1 MGKIN
6 FNNMYFL
13 QPSISKTLT
22 FQHIISIK
30 IVVRYFFFHSY
41 KGFEIQHRSLHF
53 QQLDQLCFN
62 ASWPLIKEGIGLGVI
77 TLTLAI
83 VTFLKQKQIS
93 AQTVSRTGYALQ
105 DFPG

>member
-30 IVVRYFFFHSY
+30 IVVKYFFL
-41 KGFEIQHRSLHF
+41 SL
-53 QQLDQLCFN
+53 
-62 ASWPLIKEGIGLGVI
+62 
-77 TLTLAI
+77 
-83 VTFLKQKQIS
+83 
-93 AQTVSRTGYALQ
+93 LQ
-105 DFPG
+105 RL